1 MKKMICLLGIALMI
15 ASVAFAA
22 AKKITPE
29 DLAGLKGT
37 WEGMLDFGLM
47 GAQGGSSPCKLEILN
62 DAVPVHIILTI
73 SNIPDSVASQVG
85 ISGGTNVFESY
96 DGVITSQGTLMWKGS
111 QDTFFEISMGG
122 KKLSGPYWFRT
133 VRGSVSLK
141 KKK

>member
-1 MKKMICLLGIALMI
+1 MKKMTCLLVIALMI

-47 GAQGGSSPCKLEILN
+47 GAQGGNSPCKLEILN

-85 ISGGTNVFESY
+85 ILGGTSVFESY
-96 DGVITSQGTLMWKGS
+96 HGVITPQGTLMWKGS

>member
-1 MKKMICLLGIALMI
+1 MKKMICLLVIALMI

-22 AKKITPE
+22 AKKITPK
-29 DLAGLKGT
+29 DLTGLKGT
-37 WEGMLDFGLM
+37 WEGMWDLGLI
-47 GAQGGSSPCKLEILN
+47 GAEAGSAPCKLEILN

>member
-1 MKKMICLLGIALMI
+1 MKKMICLLVIALMI
-15 ASVAFAA
+15 GSVALAA
-22 AKKITPE
+22 SKKITPN

-47 GAQGGSSPCKLEILN
+47 GEGAASAPCKLEILN

-111 QDTFFEISMGG
+111 QDTFLEISMGE
-122 KKLSGPYWFRT
+122 KRLSGPYWFRT
-133 VRGSVSLK
+133 VKGSVSLK
-141 KKK
+141 RKK